1 MLSHLIPGIEPL
13 PFSATDASE
22 RRARLT
28 RRFPAR
34 VAALEAACQRAPDP
48 DQALAGAERFLDV
61 TGAIPEESDLVEA
74 LALLCG
80 ASRMIARLLARD
92 PKLLRRAARSPYLLS
107 PRPEGAVARLLAR
120 AARGLDPED
129 VPGFH
134 RLLRRVKNREVIRLA
149 LRDLRRA
156 RMGEVTLELSNFA
169 TACVDAAIRFHE
181 RRLRAR
187 HGPPAGLEEREPGA
201 GFCALAMG
209 KLGAGELNFSS
220 DIDLIF
226 VYGSDGSTRGPGSLT
241 HFAYYAKLAEL
252 VTEAIATPTDDGFV
266 FRVDL
271 NLRPDGRSG
280 PIVNSVRAAELYY
293 QAFGRSWE
301 RNALVKARPAAGD
314 LETGR
319 ELLALL
325 EPFIWRGSL
334 DLEVLSEIQ
343 AMKARIDARAGAE
356 GERDLKLGR
365 GGIRE
370 AEFFVSALQLLHGG
384 KRRDLRERSMLAAL
398 DRLLFEGVVPARDR
412 DALADAYLFLR
423 RVEHRLQMQDGR
435 QTHALP
441 PEEERL
447 PLARAM
453 GMPTVKRF
461 EQMLVAHRER
471 VAGLFRDLL
480 GTGRGEVK
488 LDPELS
494 LLCDPQVEAA
504 RRAELAVRR
513 GFADPD
519 RAVAAVEALGRRRTP
534 FSPSGDPV
542 AAVGLMQE
550 VLSTPDPDQALG
562 FLADFAAALRA
573 PEPYFRLLSE
583 QRRVARLLLS
593 LFGTSDFLSKRFL
606 RYPELLDSL
615 LREDTVAL
623 TKDAR
628 TLGQELDERL
638 DPPKPSLAPDS
649 PLPRAELP
657 SLDDL
662 LERTLGRLRQ
672 FKNEEVLRIALHD
685 IAGVLSLRSVM
696 TQLSDLAEVCLVR
709 CLALAEAEMLA
720 RGRLPAERLCVVAM
734 GKLGGREMGYHSD
747 VDLIFLYRSEGE
759 QAGDAGTSSLH
770 ADQARLAQRLLSFLQ
785 MPLREGFLYKTDT
798 RLRPSGN
805 QGALVSSATGFA
817 RYHGADG
824 NAPVRSQLWER
835 QALLRARFV
844 AGDRS
849 LFAEIEE
856 RVLVPTLWREPAD
869 RAGMAAEVR
878 RMRERIETELGQEA
892 ARGANP
898 KAGRGGLVDVEF
910 ATQYLQLA
918 YGYAH
923 PSIRSPST
931 PDALSS
937 LREVGLL
944 REGSYRALARG
955 YEFLRRLDLR
965 LRIVHDYTVDHLPR
979 PGSALAQLAR
989 RLGYH
994 GEDPGARLMAD
1005 YARVTGEVRAA
1016 FEETLR

>member
-1 MLSHLIPGIEPL
+1 MLSHRIPGLEPA
-13 PFSATDASE
+13 PFRAPDAPE
-22 RRARLT
+22 RRARLA
-28 RRFPAR
+28 RRFPAG
-34 VAALEAACQRAPDP
+34 VAALELACQRAPDP
-48 DQALAGAERFLDV
+48 DLALAGAERYADAA
-61 TGAIPEESDLVEA
+61 GALPAEPDLLEA

-80 ASRMIARLLARD
+80 ASRMIARLLARH
-92 PKLLRRAARSPYLLS
+92 PHLLRRAARSPYLLV
-107 PRPEGAVARLLAR
+107 PRSEERLRWLLDRAAARL
-120 AARGLDPED
+120 DPDD
-129 VPGFH
+129 VQGFH
-134 RLLRRVKNREVIRLA
+134 RLLRRLRAREVIRIA

-156 RMGEVTLELSNFA
+156 RMGEVTLELSSL
-169 TACVDAAIRFHE
+169 ACACLDAAIRFHE

-187 HGPPAGLEEREPGA
+187 LGTPVGLEGREPGA

-226 VYGSDGSTRGPGSLT
+226 VYGADGTTRGENGGRT

-252 VTEAIATPTDDGFV
+252 VTEALATPTDDGFV

-293 QAFGRSWE
+293 QSFGRSWE

-314 LETGR
+314 LGPGR

-334 DLEVLSEIQ
+334 DLEVLSEVK

-356 GERDLKLGR
+356 GEKDLKLGR

-384 KRRDLRERSMLAAL
+384 KRRDLRDRSVLSAL
-398 DRLLFEGVVPARDR
+398 DRLLFGGVVPARDR
-412 DALADAYLFLR
+412 DALADGYLFLR
-423 RVEHRLQMQDGR
+423 RVEHRVQMLDGR

-441 PEEERL
+441 PPEERL

-453 GMPTVKRF
+453 GMTTVERF
-461 EQMLVAHRER
+461 DEALAAHRDR
-471 VAGLFRDLL
+471 VAALFRDLL

-494 LLCDPQVEAA
+494 LLCDPQVEPA
-504 RRAELAVRR
+504 RRAEIAVKR
-513 GFADPD
+513 GFVDPD
-519 RAVAAVEALGRRRTP
+519 RVAAAVEALGRRRTP

-550 VLSTPDPDQALG
+550 VLATPDPDQALG
-562 FLADFAAALRA
+562 FLADFATALRA
-573 PEPYFRLLSE
+573 PEPYFRLLAE

-606 RYPELLDSL
+606 RYPELLDAL

-623 TKDAR
+623 AKDRAALDLELGERLGGPDGAAR
-628 TLGQELDERL
+628 GGPPADLARLEERLEETLGQ
-638 DPPKPSLAPDS
+638 
-649 PLPRAELP
+649 
-657 SLDDL
+657 
-662 LERTLGRLRQ
+662 LRR
-672 FKNEEVLRIALHD
+672 FKNEEILRIALHD
-685 IAGVLSLRSVM
+685 IAGVLPLPSVM
-696 TQLSDLAEVCLVR
+696 AQLSDLAEVCLSR
-709 CLALAEAEMLA
+709 CLELAESEALA
-720 RGRLPAERLCVVAM
+720 RGRLPRERLCVVAM
-734 GKLGGREMGYHSD
+734 GKLGGREIGYHSD
-747 VDLIFLYRSEGE
+747 LDLIFLYRSGE
-759 QAGDAGTSSLH
+759 ALGDLASALH
-770 ADQARLAQRLLSFLQ
+770 ADHARLAQRFLSFLQ

-805 QGALVSSATGFA
+805 QGALVSSAAGFA

-824 NAPVRSQLWER
+824 NTPVRSQLWER

-844 AGDRS
+844 AGDAG
-849 LFAEIEE
+849 LFEE
-856 RVLVPTLWREPAD
+856 VEREVLAPTLWREPLD
-869 RAGMAAEVR
+869 RSALAAEVR
-878 RMRERIETELGQEA
+878 RMRERIETELGLEA
-892 ARGANP
+892 ARGPNP
-898 KAGRGGLVDVEF
+898 KAGHGGLIDVEF
-910 ATQYLQLA
+910 AAQFLQLA
-918 YGYAH
+918 HGHAY
-923 PSIRSPST
+923 PKVRTPST
-931 PDALSS
+931 PEALER
-937 LREVGLL
+937 LREAGLL
-944 REGSYRALARG
+944 REASYRALARG
-955 YEFLRRLDLR
+955 YEFLRRLELR
-965 LRIVHDYTVDHLPR
+965 LRIVHDYTIDRLPR

-1005 YARVTGEVRAA
+1005 YSRVTSDVRAA
-1016 FEETLR
+1016 FQDVVR